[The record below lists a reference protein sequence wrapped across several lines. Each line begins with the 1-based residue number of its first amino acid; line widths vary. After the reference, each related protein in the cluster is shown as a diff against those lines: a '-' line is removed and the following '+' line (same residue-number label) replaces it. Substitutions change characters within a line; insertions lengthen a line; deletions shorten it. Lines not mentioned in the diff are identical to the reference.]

1 MERRWFYAMWRPA
14 TLHTHRNTHARTHTH
29 THTYTRTQD
38 KILKHL
44 VVNTHLIPECPF
56 CLDSSIYSVVER
68 DVPLRKHP
76 YDYNHSF
83 SLQMSEMRPFF
94 QLQRDGKY
102 TITSNTCICI
112 QSFFDF
118 SLSFFYT
125 IAQKFKN
132 QPLLIIKPFQ
142 DFFF

>member
-1 MERRWFYAMWRPA
+1 MHYWMDRWMKIKKMEGWVDGTKMVLCNVEAGNPP
-14 TLHTHRNTHARTHTH
+14 HTQKHTETHTH
-29 THTYTRTQD
+29 AHTHTRTQD

-112 QSFFDF
+112 
-118 SLSFFYT
+118 
-125 IAQKFKN
+125 
-132 QPLLIIKPFQ
+132 
-142 DFFF
+142 